1 MEGTSTLPTKLFLTK
16 LPGALGR
23 R

>member
-1 MEGTSTLPTKLFLTK
+1 VEETNILPTKLFLTK